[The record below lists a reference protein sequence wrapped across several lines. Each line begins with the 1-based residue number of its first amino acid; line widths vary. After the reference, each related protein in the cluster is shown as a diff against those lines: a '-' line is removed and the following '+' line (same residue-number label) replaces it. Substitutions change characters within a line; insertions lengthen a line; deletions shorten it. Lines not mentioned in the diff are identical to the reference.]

1 MLQFNTRIF
10 FIKPRY
16 YVSLNIFAVNEYLV
30 SFLFLVTVAEELDA
44 TVGVSMDRFVYQNGL
59 SSTFM
64 APIQQQQQQHYYPLT
79 ATTAMMSARFGKMSK
94 LTAEKKSHSEAE
106 SRRRKRINDHLFT
119 LRSILPSKVKV
130 SLITCSFSSQK
141 LDSDT

>member
-1 MLQFNTRIF
+1 M
-10 FIKPRY
+10 
-16 YVSLNIFAVNEYLV
+16 
-30 SFLFLVTVAEELDA
+30 FLVTVAEELDA

-59 SSTFM
+59 SKTFM
-64 APIQQQQQQHYYPLT
+64 APMQQQQQQQHYYPLT

-130 SLITCSFSSQK
+130 SLITCFFRLKNSVNRLVLTYFDLIQ
-141 LDSDT
+141 LDSTSKLKNRIEKNKPV